1 MGGIYLKNVISAE
14 PVLSR
19 VEGAGIHAIYAS
31 LACPERSRREIRDT
45 KLFGGNSGFLLE

>member
-1 MGGIYLKNVISAE
+1 MGGIYLKIVIPTE

-31 LACPERSRREIRDT
+31 RDT
-45 KLFGGNSGFLLE
+45 RYEIVWREFRISAGIDDS